1 MMVMMII
8 PANRGDRDRAASRD
22 DDNGGDDDGDDA
34 ANRYGDD
41 DHGGHLCRIA
51 SHVGTG
57 SWLCKN
63 AAALRWRRMSIPRSV
78 VSGRRNFV
86 GSFRCN

>member
-51 SHVGTG
+51 SHVGCVYRKPYPG
-57 SWLCKN
+57 LLN
-63 AAALRWRRMSIPRSV
+63 DRI
-78 VSGRRNFV
+78 G
-86 GSFRCN
+86 

>member
-34 ANRYGDD
+34 ANCDGDD

-57 SWLCKN
+57 SKN
-63 AAALRWRRMSIPRSV
+63 GPDAIEIGCLRCPR
-78 VSGRRNFV
+78 
-86 GSFRCN
+86 